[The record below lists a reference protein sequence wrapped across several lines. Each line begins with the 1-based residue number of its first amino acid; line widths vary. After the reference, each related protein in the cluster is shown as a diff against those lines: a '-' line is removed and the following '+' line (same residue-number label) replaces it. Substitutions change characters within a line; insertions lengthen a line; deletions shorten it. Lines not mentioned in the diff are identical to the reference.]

1 MTDKDNLEWEEV
13 SCEHLVRDEWI
24 DFRRQAFRLPDG
36 SVFQPYY
43 TYSRRNYVVV
53 VARDEEGKY
62 LCVRQYRQ
70 GIRQVTV
77 EFVAGG
83 IERTDGK
90 QYGEDAKRCAE
101 DALSAAKREL
111 EEETGYTS
119 EEWRHLITIP
129 SNATISD
136 NYAFIYEAAN
146 CRKTGSL
153 HLDEMEFLKVERLDA
168 EEIEQMIG
176 SGTFL
181 QAMHVMAWLLHRRNQ
196 TDQK

>member
-1 MTDKDNLEWEEV
+1 MSEKENLEWEEV

-36 SVFQPYY
+36 AVFQPYY
-43 TYSRRNYVVV
+43 TYSRRNYVVI
-53 VARDEEGKY
+53 VASDEEGKY

-70 GIRQVTV
+70 GIRKVTT

-83 IERTDGK
+83 IERKDGK
-90 QYGEDAKRCAE
+90 QYGEDAESYAE

-111 EEETGYTS
+111 QEETGYTS
-119 EEWRHLITIP
+119 DEWRHLITIP

-136 NYAFIYEAAN
+136 NYAFIYEAKN
-146 CRKTGSL
+146 CRKTSGLS
-153 HLDEMEFLKVERLDA
+153 LDEMEFLKVKKYSA
-168 EEIEQMIG
+168 EEIEQMIEA
-176 SGTFL
+176 GTFL

-196 TDQK
+196 NGQ